1 MCSHKNEMQVFS
13 ARFYADG
20 VKAIPHKERLP
31 TLYGIALGN
40 LPKNLTTHLTHKLC
54 AVLPKIFL
62 ADCLYIFCESCY
74 TDRGSTAPVPHAGFA
89 RCCRKN
95 CSAAMTGQ
103 HLKKRGEPFCLPN

>member
-40 LPKNLTTHLTHKLC
+40 LPKNLTTHLTAQALC
-54 AVLPKIFL
+54 GVALDFL
-62 ADCLYIFCESCY
+62 ILLCNHRWHRKFLCIRYTCLC
-74 TDRGSTAPVPHAGFA
+74 
-89 RCCRKN
+89 
-95 CSAAMTGQ
+95 
-103 HLKKRGEPFCLPN
+103 

>member
-40 LPKNLTTHLTHKLC
+40 LPKNLTTHLMHKLC
-54 AVLPKIFL
+54 AVLP
-62 ADCLYIFCESCY
+62 
-74 TDRGSTAPVPHAGFA
+74 
-89 RCCRKN
+89 
-95 CSAAMTGQ
+95 
-103 HLKKRGEPFCLPN
+103 